1 MSSNAFKVCHV
12 CSAHDSDDSRVFHKE
27 CRSLAQQGY
36 EVHLIA
42 TDTNT
47 KSYRSGNVIIH
58 PLPPSTSRF
67 ARIRRRWIVAD
78 MAARISADL
87 YHVHEPE
94 LLGPVLNRVGN
105 TPVIFDVHESYV
117 DVLGQ
122 REWIPRPLRPLAQ
135 ALWQRLEVGLVR
147 KCRAVI
153 AVAEPIAE
161 RYSKI
166 HGCVEIIRNFP
177 NLSIEDLSIVS
188 SHDHARA
195 CVFAGVL
202 KKDRNLKNMVLA
214 IGLLRKRGLAVP
226 LWLAGEWGSPQYEH
240 EIWRL
245 VAEEGVKDQ
254 VHYSGVLSHKDAVA
268 LESRAGIGMV
278 TLLPIK
284 NSLKTLPIK
293 LFECMALGLPI
304 IYSNNFPLMKEYI
317 GEYPVGVSVDPESP
331 AQIADAVELLLGNP
345 EMARQMGQA
354 GKRAVAEKFNWANE
368 RDRLLALYRNILDSR
383 VSNVSCPTDLGK

>member
-1 MSSNAFKVCHV
+1 
-12 CSAHDSDDSRVFHKE
+12 
-27 CRSLAQQGY
+27 
-36 EVHLIA
+36 
-42 TDTNT
+42 
-47 KSYRSGNVIIH
+47 
-58 PLPPSTSRF
+58 
-67 ARIRRRWIVAD
+67 VAD

-94 LLGPVLNRVGN
+94 LLGPVLKRVGN
-105 TPVIFDVHESYV
+105 TPVIFDVHESYL

-122 REWIPRPLRPLAQ
+122 REWIPKSLRPLAQ
-135 ALWQRLEVGLVR
+135 AVWQRLEVRLVR

-161 RYSKI
+161 RYSTI

-177 NLSIEDLSIVS
+177 NLSMEDLSSVS
-188 SHDHARA
+188 SHDHKWA
-195 CVFAGVL
+195 CVYAGVL
-202 KKDRNLKNMVLA
+202 KRDRNLKNMILA
-214 IGLLRKRGLAVP
+214 VGLLRKRGLDVP
-226 LWLAGEWGSPQYEH
+226 LWLAGGWEGPQYEH

-304 IYSNNFPLMKEYI
+304 IYSNNFPLLKDYI
-317 GEYPVGVSVDPESP
+317 GEYRVGIPVDPESP
-331 AQIADAVELLLGNP
+331 PQIADAVEQLLRNP
-345 EMARQMGQA
+345 EMALQMGQA
-354 GKRAVAEKFNWANE
+354 GKRAVAERFNWTKESA
-368 RDRLLALYRNILDSR
+368 RLLALYHKILHA
-383 VSNVSCPTDLGK
+383 